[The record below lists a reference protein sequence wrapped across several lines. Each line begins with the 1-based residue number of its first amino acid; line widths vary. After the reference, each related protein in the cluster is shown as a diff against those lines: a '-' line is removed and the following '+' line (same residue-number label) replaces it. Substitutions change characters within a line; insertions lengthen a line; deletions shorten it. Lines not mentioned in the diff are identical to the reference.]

1 MARANGPTFARSL
14 DRLSRATEL
23 ALRLADLS
31 VGDTGR
37 VNAVCERLRRV
48 QSELD
53 AHRNSQPLEKRRA
66 LRLGDEII
74 AALVELLTIV
84 EAEEKKR
91 K

>member
-1 MARANGPTFARSL
+1 
-14 DRLSRATEL
+14 
-23 ALRLADLS
+23 
-31 VGDTGR
+31 
-37 VNAVCERLRRV
+37 LRRT

-53 AHRNSQPLEKRRA
+53 AHRKLQPLEKRQA

-74 AALVELLTIV
+74 TSLVELLTIV